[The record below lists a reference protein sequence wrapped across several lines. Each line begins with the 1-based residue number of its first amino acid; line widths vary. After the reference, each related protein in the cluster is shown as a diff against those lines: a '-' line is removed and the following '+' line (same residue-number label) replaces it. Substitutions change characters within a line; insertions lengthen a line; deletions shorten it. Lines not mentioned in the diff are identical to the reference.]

1 MKLQL
6 SSKSQKKRNKSQMLK
21 FQTPLLMSLKIM
33 TLSKIQRMRHQQS
46 VKSQRKARIRQQFQK

>member
-33 TLSKIQRMRHQQS
+33 TLSKIQRMMHQQS